1 MYLNRMN
8 IPYGRAFALGF
19 ALVLG
24 LAACGQ
30 KPAEGAAATPAAQG
44 ADTIY
49 VGGDILTMEGDAP
62 QYVEALAVKDGKIVF
77 VGSKADADKLKG
89 AATVTKD
96 LQGKALLPGFI
107 DTHVHWGQFVLLSA
121 LDKVNPAQVGNV
133 DAYLQHMKEVAA
145 KTPEGEWVINYGYE
159 KLMVPPYRN
168 LTRED
173 LDRVSTKHPIFALY
187 KNMHWATANTAAL
200 TKLGIDRKSPTEMA
214 GGGVIFKDK
223 KGEPTGLLTESAVYV
238 VGPIAAAQVS
248 PEKQATLPFEI
259 GKQLSA
265 NGLTTIADM
274 SSGSSGGANEILAL
288 QKLANDERF
297 PLRLSATVMVDVLP
311 QMERPIPW
319 DGRFQA
325 TSCKLLMDASLAG
338 GTAATLKPQRN
349 GSTGNLNC
357 SPQSYQ
363 EAIQT
368 CMDKGFSVSTHVMG
382 DRAHKVMLQA
392 LENLATKFDYGKF
405 HHTVE
410 HSALIDPADLP
421 RIEKLNLSVGFLT
434 PFLHAYGD
442 PLRDMV
448 LGDAMA
454 SRLFAAADY
463 DKAGIGTAHH
473 SDGPIVEARPMYL
486 VWSAVNRTTVSGK
499 VLGAELRQPAYAAL
513 LGVTRNPARQLG
525 LGDEIGSLKVG
536 KRADFALLSE
546 NPIKVDPMKIK
557 EVAVLETIKSGKLY
571 FAKP

>member
-1 MYLNRMN
+1 
-8 IPYGRAFALGF
+8 
-19 ALVLG
+19 
-24 LAACGQ
+24 
-30 KPAEGAAATPAAQG
+30 
-44 ADTIY
+44 
-49 VGGDILTMEGDAP
+49 
-62 QYVEALAVKDGKIVF
+62 
-77 VGSKADADKLKG
+77 
-89 AATVTKD
+89 
-96 LQGKALLPGFI
+96 
-107 DTHVHWGQFVLLSA
+107 
-121 LDKVNPAQVGNV
+121 
-133 DAYLQHMKEVAA
+133 
-145 KTPEGEWVINYGYE
+145 
-159 KLMVPPYRN
+159 
-168 LTRED
+168 
-173 LDRVSTKHPIFALY
+173 
-187 KNMHWATANTAAL
+187 
-200 TKLGIDRKSPTEMA
+200 
-214 GGGVIFKDK
+214 
-223 KGEPTGLLTESAVYV
+223 
-238 VGPIAAAQVS
+238 
-248 PEKQATLPFEI
+248 
-259 GKQLSA
+259 
-265 NGLTTIADM
+265 M

-297 PLRLSATVMVDVLP
+297 PLRLSATVLVDVLP